1 MKAILF
7 LLALFSVTAN
17 ATTAKQACDEL
28 KPVVKGLQT
37 QAPMDIDYVTTLTGV
52 QVFYVS
58 NLCVLN
64 YSYVLKTAK
73 FLDDMVKQNELSLD
87 ENLTFLKTE
96 DGVAAL
102 QDSFDDIAKNSA
114 NTNFKD
120 FKAIKGMHILYSYSF
135 DDTEIQ
141 SIRATVIE
149 NEL

>member
-1 MKAILF
+1 MKTILF
-7 LLALFSVTAN
+7 LLALFSVSAY

-28 KPVVKGLQT
+28 KPVVKDLQA

-58 NLCVLN
+58 NICILN
-64 YSYVLKTAK
+64 YSYVLKTTK
-73 FLDDMVKQNELSLD
+73 FLDDMAKQNELSID
-87 ENLTFLKTE
+87 ENLAFLKTE

-102 QDSFDDIAKNSA
+102 QGSFDDIAKNSA

-120 FKAIKGMHILYSYSF
+120 FKEIKGMHILYSYSF
-135 DDTEIQ
+135 DDTEVPT
-141 SIRATVIE
+141 IRATVME